1 MRRWMICC
9 LVGWSMT
16 SCLET
21 ELSLTGNDYKIIDS
35 LYTQHRDSITPL
47 LDSACVDFRDSVMQY
62 WVDSIM
68 QERQKEIEQ
77 LIRQ

>member
-1 MRRWMICC
+1 MIWV
-9 LVGWSMT
+9 LLGWSLI

-21 ELSLTGNDYKIIDS
+21 ELSLTGNDYQIIDS

-47 LDSACVDFRDSVMQY
+47 LDSVCGDFRDSVMQY